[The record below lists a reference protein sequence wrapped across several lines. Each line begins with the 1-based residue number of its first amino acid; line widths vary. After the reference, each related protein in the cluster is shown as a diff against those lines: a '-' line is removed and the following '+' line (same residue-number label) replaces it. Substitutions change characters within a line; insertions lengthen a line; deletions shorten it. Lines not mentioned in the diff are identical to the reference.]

1 MASISSELETQGAH
15 RLNPWTL
22 FALMLGVIIVTL
34 DISLTSTAVPA
45 ISQGLGADPADTIW
59 IINIYYLAVIAMLLP
74 LGALGEIYGHRRVF
88 LSGLLVFAAGSMAS
102 AMADTL
108 TALMAGRGLLGL
120 GAAAVSATTP
130 ALIREL
136 YPPGK
141 LGRGL
146 GLYAVIV
153 GVAFTAGPTVAS
165 IILSVAP
172 WHWLFIPAA
181 PWALVAAV
189 LGYKGLPATPRNIR
203 PFDPVAAIVCAGM
216 FAALLLGVS
225 GIAHLG
231 WPWVVAS
238 FAVTLVA
245 AYWLRRREAGQ
256 AAPVFAVDLFGIR
269 FFSLSVV
276 TAVSAFAVQGLAFVV
291 LPFLFI
297 TKLGYSQVEAGFLLT
312 PWPATL
318 VLMTVVVSRIVE
330 HITPAVLGAVGLAVV
345 AMGLWLLVSVPES
358 VSVYD
363 LAWRLALCGLGYGL
377 FQAPNMVALM
387 DSAPRNRSG
396 SAGGILATARL
407 LGQAIGA
414 TIVALCLSVWSDQGI
429 VVALWLGVFL
439 AALGCIVSAV
449 RMTRFAKPRPA

>member
-1 MASISSELETQGAH
+1 MASVASQVERQEADRI
-15 RLNPWTL
+15 NPWTL

-45 ISQGLGADPADTIW
+45 ISRGLGADPADTIW

-88 LSGLLVFAAGSMAS
+88 LSGLVVFAVGSMAS

-108 TALMAGRGLLGL
+108 PALMAGRGLLGL

-153 GVAFTAGPTVAS
+153 GIAFTAGPTVAS
-165 IILSVAP
+165 IILSVAAWP
-172 WHWLFIPAA
+172 WVFMPAA
-181 PWALVAAV
+181 PLALVAAV
-189 LGYKGLPATPRNIR
+189 LAHKGLPATPRNIR
-203 PFDPVAAIVCAGM
+203 RFDPWAAIVCAGM
-216 FAALLLGVS
+216 FAFLLMGVS

-238 FAVTLVA
+238 FAA
-245 AYWLRRREAGQ
+245 ALLAGYWLRRREAGQ
-256 AAPVFAVDLFGIR
+256 AAPVFAVDLFRIR

-276 TAVSAFAVQGLAFVV
+276 TAISAFAVQGLAFVV

-297 TKLGYSQVEAGFLLT
+297 TQLGFSQVQAGFLLT

-318 VLMTVVVSRIVE
+318 VLMTLVVSRLVE
-330 HITPAVLGAVGLAVV
+330 HITPAVLGAVGLVIV
-345 AMGLWLLVSVPES
+345 AIGLLLLVNVPVS

-363 LAWRLALCGLGYGL
+363 LGWRLALCGLGYGL

-414 TIVALCLSVWSDQGI
+414 TIVAFCLSVWSNQGI
-429 VVALWLGVFL
+429 AVALWAGAFL
-439 AALGCIVSAV
+439 AVFGCIVSAIRLTV
-449 RMTRFAKPRPA
+449 FARPKS